1 MGKILLKIGTRGFG
15 LFAVILALE
24 ASETEEFLA
33 ASERI
38 GGLLLVEL
46 AKSLNWIA
54 KGEFEDREVI
64 LLVF

>member
-1 MGKILLKIGTRGFG
+1 MLKIGTRGFG
-15 LFAVILALE
+15 LVAVIL

-38 GGLLLVEL
+38 GGLLLVESG
-46 AKSLNWIA
+46 KSVNWIA
-54 KGEFEDREVI
+54 KGEFEDRELI